1 MPDPDEP
8 SPLKGLGERIAARR
22 DERAR
27 EQARKSSLASTSGL
41 GLGLRIATELV
52 SALAVGVTIGLI
64 LDNWLNTAPWLL
76 ITFFIL
82 GAAAAMTNLIRTA
95 KEADAAQARERAE
108 AEAAGSQQAGDGA
121 ARRETD
127 TRADRGGPDGSQGSR
142 TDSTRQGHGGNEREG

>member
-1 MPDPDEP
+1 MPEPDEP

-27 EQARKSSLASTSGL
+27 EQTRKSSLASTSGL

-64 LDNWLNTAPWLL
+64 LDTWLDTAPWLL

-95 KEADAAQARERAE
+95 KEADAAQARERA
-108 AEAAGSQQAGDGA
+108 AAMGSDNSRDDETRMNRDRPTSATGSG
-121 ARRETD
+121 TD
-127 TRADRGGPDGSQGSR
+127 T
-142 TDSTRQGHGGNEREG
+142 TRPGNGGNEREG

>member
-1 MPDPDEP
+1 MPEPDEP

-27 EQARKSSLASTSGL
+27 EQTRKSSLASTSGL

-95 KEADAAQARERAE
+95 KEADAAQARERA
-108 AEAAGSQQAGDGA
+108 AAMGSDNSRDDETRMNRDRPTSATGSG
-121 ARRETD
+121 TD
-127 TRADRGGPDGSQGSR
+127 T
-142 TDSTRQGHGGNEREG
+142 TRPGNGGNEREG

>member
-1 MPDPDEP
+1 MPEPDEP
-8 SPLKGLGERIAARR
+8 SALKRLGERIAARR

-27 EQARKSSLASTSGL
+27 EQTRKSSLASTSGL

-52 SALAVGVTIGLI
+52 SALAVGVAIGLI

-95 KEADAAQARERAE
+95 KEADAAQARERAALGGTDDSRRQ
-108 AEAAGSQQAGDGA
+108 AETRTNRDRPGSASGSG
-121 ARRETD
+121 TD
-127 TRADRGGPDGSQGSR
+127 T
-142 TDSTRQGHGGNEREG
+142 TRQGNGGNEREG

>member
-1 MPDPDEP
+1 MPEPDEP

-27 EQARKSSLASTSGL
+27 EQTRKSSLASTSGL

-64 LDNWLNTAPWLL
+64 LDTWLDTAPWLL

-108 AEAAGSQQAGDGA
+108 AARTGGTRRESDAPAAGDGISPG
-121 ARRETD
+121 T
-127 TRADRGGPDGSQGSR
+127 GSR
-142 TDSTRQGHGGNEREG
+142 TDTTRPGNGGNEREG

>member
-22 DERAR
+22 DQRAR

-95 KEADAAQARERAE
+95 KEADAAQARERA
-108 AEAAGSQQAGDGA
+108 AAMGSDNSRDDETRMNRDRPTSATGSG
-121 ARRETD
+121 TD
-127 TRADRGGPDGSQGSR
+127 T
-142 TDSTRQGHGGNEREG
+142 TRPGNGGNEREG

>member
-1 MPDPDEP
+1 MADPDDP

-22 DERAR
+22 DEHAR
-27 EQARKSSLASTSGL
+27 QQRRKSSLASTSGL

-52 SALAVGVTIGLI
+52 SALAVGVAIGLI

-95 KEADAAQARERAE
+95 READAAQARERAE
-108 AEAAGSQQAGDGA
+108 AEAQPAAGTET
-121 ARRETD
+121 ARREND
-127 TRADRGGPDGSQGSR
+127 TRADREGQAPAREPQ
-142 TDSTRQGHGGNEREG
+142 TDTTRPGHGGNEREG

>member
-1 MPDPDEP
+1 MPEPDEP

-27 EQARKSSLASTSGL
+27 EQTRKSSLASTSGL

-95 KEADAAQARERAE
+95 KEADAAQARERA
-108 AEAAGSQQAGDGA
+108 AAMGSENSRDDETRMNRDRPTSATGSG
-121 ARRETD
+121 TD
-127 TRADRGGPDGSQGSR
+127 T
-142 TDSTRQGHGGNEREG
+142 TRPGNGGNEREG

>member
-1 MPDPDEP
+1 MPEPDEP
-8 SPLKGLGERIAARR
+8 SALKRLGERIAARR

-27 EQARKSSLASTSGL
+27 EQTRKSSLASTSGL

-64 LDNWLNTAPWLL
+64 LDNWLDTAPWLL

-95 KEADAAQARERAE
+95 KEADAAQARERA
-108 AEAAGSQQAGDGA
+108 AAAGPGSTP
-121 ARRETD
+121 RESHP
-127 TRADRGGPDGSQGSR
+127 RADPDGRSSQSGSR
-142 TDSTRQGHGGNEREG
+142 TDTTRPGNGGNEREG

>member
-22 DERAR
+22 AEHAR
-27 EQARKSSLASTSGL
+27 QQGQKSSLASTSGL

-52 SALAVGVTIGLI
+52 SALAVGVGIGLI
-64 LDNWLNTAPWLL
+64 LDTWLNTAPWLL

-82 GAAAAMTNLIRTA
+82 GAGAGMTNLIRTA

-108 AEAAGSQQAGDGA
+108 AAAQSQS

-127 TRADRGGPDGSQGSR
+127 TRADRDG
-142 TDSTRQGHGGNEREG
+142 